1 MQNKFFKRNKGI
13 TGIDIVIA
21 VMIIIIFTGLI
32 STFMYNLYRINLE
45 TLKNANANAYATIIL
60 EKVDEKAFEEVTDDF
75 VDKLIHNNELKI
87 DSAYTVEFSQKT
99 ENDLIKKVD
108 LKIKYTVEN
117 SNKSIEIS
125 KLKIKEIG
133 E

>member
-75 VDKLIHNNELKI
+75 VDELIHNNELKI